1 MKKYDVVVIGGGPG
15 GYPAAI
21 RAAQLGLSVAI
32 VEMNRF
38 GGECTNFGCIPTKS
52 MIKPVEAMWY
62 VRNKD
67 FFSGEVSLDF
77 QKYMEWVKGIV
88 GRLSNGVRDLLKGNG
103 VDMFEGRGRLLD
115 RYSVS
120 VDGSEVLQARSIIL
134 ATGTSPSSIPGVE
147 VDGEVIHNNRTI
159 MGLKRKPSSILII
172 GGGYIGVEFA
182 SMMSKIGVEV
192 YLVEIMDRLLPGMDS
207 DFSRFIERK
216 LRSYGVKV
224 FKGTKVDE
232 MKKLE
237 NGVRASL
244 SNGSSIDSEI
254 VLVAVGRKPNTSD
267 LGLEAAGVETDPRG
281 FIRVDER
288 CRTNIP
294 NIYAVGDV
302 TGGAMLA
309 HRAFMQGVVAAE
321 NVAGLNSVFDARGI
335 PAVVFTDPELA
346 YVGVNKEEASGMG
359 IDADS
364 VRIPLGGVARA
375 IIDDSADGFIK
386 VTFDRESKAVLG
398 VHVAAHN
405 ASEIISEAT
414 LAIEMGATLEDL
426 ALTIHPH
433 PTISESIKEVADV
446 ALGKPLHYLIRKR
459 G

>member
-294 NIYAVGDV
+294 NIYAAGDV

-309 HRAFMQGVVAAE
+309 HRAFMQGVIAAE
-321 NVAGLNSVFDARGI
+321 NAAGLNSVFDARGI

-346 YVGVNKEEASGMG
+346 YVGVNKEEASDMG

>member
-159 MGLKRKPSSILII
+159 MGLKRRPSSILII

-224 FKGTKVDE
+224 FKGAKVNE
-232 MKKLE
+232 VKKLE

-267 LGLEAAGVETDPRG
+267 LGLEAAGVETDSRG

-294 NIYAVGDV
+294 NIYAAGDV

-309 HRAFMQGVVAAE
+309 HRAFMQGVIAAE
-321 NVAGLNSVFDARGI
+321 NAAGLNSVFDARGI

-446 ALGKPLHYLIRKR
+446 ALGRPLHYLIRRR

>member
-1 MKKYDVVVIGGGPG
+1 
-15 GYPAAI
+15 
-21 RAAQLGLSVAI
+21 
-32 VEMNRF
+32 
-38 GGECTNFGCIPTKS
+38 
-52 MIKPVEAMWY
+52 
-62 VRNKD
+62 
-67 FFSGEVSLDF
+67 
-77 QKYMEWVKGIV
+77 
-88 GRLSNGVRDLLKGNG
+88 
-103 VDMFEGRGRLLD
+103 
-115 RYSVS
+115 
-120 VDGSEVLQARSIIL
+120 
-134 ATGTSPSSIPGVE
+134 
-147 VDGEVIHNNRTI
+147 

-232 MKKLE
+232 VKKLE

-281 FIRVDER
+281 FIRVDGR

-321 NVAGLNSVFDARGI
+321 NAAGLNSVFDARGI

>member
-232 MKKLE
+232 VKKLE

-281 FIRVDER
+281 FIRVDGR

-321 NVAGLNSVFDARGI
+321 NAAGLNSVFDARGI

-346 YVGVNKEEASGMG
+346 YVGVNKEEASDMG

>member
-159 MGLKRKPSSILII
+159 MGLKRRPSSILII

-224 FKGTKVDE
+224 FKGTKVNE
-232 MKKLE
+232 VKKLE

-267 LGLEAAGVETDPRG
+267 LGLEAAGVETDSRG

-294 NIYAVGDV
+294 NIYAAGDV

-309 HRAFMQGVVAAE
+309 HRAFMQGVIAAE
-321 NVAGLNSVFDARGI
+321 NAAGLNSVFDARGI

-446 ALGKPLHYLIRKR
+446 ALGRPLHYLIRRR

>member
-232 MKKLE
+232 VKKLE

-294 NIYAVGDV
+294 NIYAAGDV

-309 HRAFMQGVVAAE
+309 HRAFMQGVIAAE
-321 NVAGLNSVFDARGI
+321 NAAGLNSVFDARGI

-346 YVGVNKEEASGMG
+346 YVGVNKEEASDMG

>member
-232 MKKLE
+232 VKKLE

-281 FIRVDER
+281 FIRVDGR

-321 NVAGLNSVFDARGI
+321 NAAGLNSVFDARGI

-346 YVGVNKEEASGMG
+346 YVGVNKEEASAMG

-446 ALGKPLHYLIRKR
+446 ALGKPLHYLIRRR